1 MSKPETQQSID
12 QEFLKNLEA
21 KFEILLKE
29 TTDYGTYI
37 AMEGLV
43 IIKTYFERSG
53 DDKKSLGQEKRI
65 INILIDNGF
74 FDGMDVDYDHMAHCL
89 MRDLEK

>member
-12 QEFLKNLEA
+12 RAFLENLEE
-21 KFEILLKE
+21 KFKILLKE
-29 TTDYGTYI
+29 TSTFGVSI
-37 AMEGLV
+37 AREGIE

-53 DDKKSLGQEKRI
+53 GDKKSLGQEKRI

-89 MRDLEK
+89 TRDLEE